1 MIFLDSAATTLQKP
15 PGVGQAML
23 MAARNAASPGRGSYQ
38 AAHRA
43 AEISYR
49 CRELAGQLF
58 GVSNPERV
66 VLTSSATHG
75 LNLAIRTLV
84 KPGSVVVLSGY
95 EHNAVTR
102 TLHSIDHVTLRVA
115 EGRLFAGEELVE
127 AYRRLLP
134 GADVAICCHV
144 SNVFGNILPLEEVA
158 RLCRSCGVPLIVD
171 AAQSA
176 GTLPI
181 DFDGLGAAYLAMP
194 GHKGLYGPQGT
205 GLLLCGEGTQPEPLL
220 FGGTGSNSLEQ
231 QMPDFLPDRLEAG
244 THNIPGCAGLCEGL
258 RFVQRQTPERILKHE
273 QTLRRQAAQ
282 LLGDLPGVE
291 LFEAEEP
298 TAQAGVLSFRLAGHS
313 TEEVGEYLAQK
324 GIAVRAG
331 YHCAPLA
338 HRSAGTLETGTIRA
352 SFSAFNQ
359 PWEVQKLAQTLR
371 RMV

>member
-15 PGVGQAML
+15 REVGQAML
-23 MAARNAASPGRGSYQ
+23 LASRSAASPGRGSYA

-49 CRELAGQLF
+49 CRELTGQLF
-58 GVSNPERV
+58 GVGNPERV

-75 LNLAIRTLV
+75 LNLAIRSLV

-102 TLHSIDHVTLRVA
+102 TLHSLEHVTLRVA
-115 EGRLFAGEELVE
+115 EGRLFAKEEMVE

-158 RLCRSCGVPLIVD
+158 QLCRNQGVPLIVD

-181 DFDGLGAAYLAMP
+181 QFDGLGAAYLAMP

-205 GLLLCGEGTQPEPLL
+205 GLLLCGEGMKPEPLL

-258 RFVQRQTPERILKHE
+258 RFVQRQTPEKILTHE
-273 QTLRRQAAQ
+273 QKLRHYTAQ
-282 LLGDLPGVE
+282 LLREIPGME
-291 LFEAEEP
+291 LFEAEDP
-298 TAQAGVLSFRLAGHS
+298 TQQAGVLSFRWAGHS
-313 TEEVGEYLAQK
+313 AEEVGERLGQK

-338 HRSAGTLETGTIRA
+338 HRSAGTLESGTVRV

-359 PWEVQKLAQTLR
+359 PWEAQNLARTLKS
-371 RMV
+371 MA